1 MFLKTILFLATA
13 GKTSW
18 LVRHNLEFG
27 KNLIVVIPGKIV
39 SVETCLLHYAK
50 ELVLVNFAVTIPV
63 SLVNHF
69 LKYMWRV
76 LNHFSLQNIVDQAFC
91 FNITWSL
98 RRGKILP
105 KLEFFP

>member
-1 MFLKTILFLATA
+1 MSLFVKTILFLATA
-13 GKTSW
+13 GKTSL

-69 LKYMWRV
+69 LKYIKSTQ
-76 LNHFSLQNIVDQAFC
+76 SLFTTKHKSTKKVD
-91 FNITWSL
+91 
-98 RRGKILP
+98 KP
-105 KLEFFP
+105 